1 MKGKYRKIY
10 LLSFILLAGITLAA
24 VFVVFKKYRN
34 ESNNSMMVS
43 NAKFQLSKIKERI
56 TQIEN
61 RLPIADSSLLQD
73 IETIK
78 LDEATVDSL
87 LNFNSLSKE
96 SLEVI
101 AEQLAKLSSRSSKM
115 EKSVDALAQDSQSES
130 TK

>member
-101 AEQLAKLSSRSSKM
+101 AEELAKLSSRSSKV

>member
-61 RLPIADSSLLQD
+61 RLPISDSSLLQD

>member
-101 AEQLAKLSSRSSKM
+101 AEQLAKLSSRSSKV

>member
-61 RLPIADSSLLQD
+61 RLPIADSTLLQD